1 MGTGDWLKTIIS
13 RKKKNKERPK
23 QDSADQPL
31 KLKSLSHND
40 PNKLLNGALNGNSQ
54 DCGMTIEVIAAI
66 RIQTAFRGF
75 KARKTLG
82 SLRRTQK
89 LQAFTYHNSVKKQT
103 TNTLIHV
110 HAWSKIQAEI
120 RARRANMVAEG
131 RIRQKKHDNQLK
143 LEAKL
148 HDLEVDWNGG
158 SETKEEIIAR
168 IQQREEASVKRERAM
183 AYAFSHQWRANSGMN
198 QGPFVFEL
206 AKGNWEWSWVDKWI
220 AAQPWETRPSTLTK
234 VVNRVGKGAKL
245 PSSVKH
251 ASIDGKEFAKKPSKQ
266 SDEETTNQE
275 SNTKAANSGHS
286 RTKTT

>member
-148 HDLEVDWNGG
+148 HDLEQQETLELCITSDKSRLERRQRDKGG
-158 SETKEEIIAR
+158 NNCQDTTKRRSFSQAR
-168 IQQREEASVKRERAM
+168 T
-183 AYAFSHQWRANSGMN
+183 SHGICVLSSGLSLE
-198 QGPFVFEL
+198 EL
-206 AKGNWEWSWVDKWI
+206 AK
-220 AAQPWETRPSTLTK
+220 
-234 VVNRVGKGAKL
+234 
-245 PSSVKH
+245 
-251 ASIDGKEFAKKPSKQ
+251 
-266 SDEETTNQE
+266 E
-275 SNTKAANSGHS
+275 SCE
-286 RTKTT
+286 